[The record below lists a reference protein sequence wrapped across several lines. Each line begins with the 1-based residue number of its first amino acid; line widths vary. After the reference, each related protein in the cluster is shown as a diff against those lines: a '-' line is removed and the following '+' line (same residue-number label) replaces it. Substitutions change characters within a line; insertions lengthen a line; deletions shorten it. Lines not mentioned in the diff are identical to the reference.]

1 MKKILALL
9 LVLPLLLL
17 TACDLGGK
25 KIYTDYTQARIDFM
39 GYQARVYEIDGYYYD
54 TNNTIVLIIKDVNQ
68 ETHVRV
74 SMEHVLLIKVENNED

>member
-25 KIYTDYTQARIDFM
+25 KIYTDYTQARIDFTAFQS
-39 GYQARVYEIDGYYYD
+39 YIYEIDGYYYD
-54 TNNTIVLIIKDVNQ
+54 SNNTIVLIM
-68 ETHVRV
+68 ETNSQRTYVRV
-74 SMEHVLLIKVENNED
+74 SMEHVLLFKVENNED